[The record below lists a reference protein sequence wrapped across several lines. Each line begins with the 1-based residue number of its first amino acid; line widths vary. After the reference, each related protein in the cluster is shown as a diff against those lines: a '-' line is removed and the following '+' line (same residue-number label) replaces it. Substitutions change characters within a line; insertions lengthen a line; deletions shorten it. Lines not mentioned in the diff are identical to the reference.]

1 MINRIGEGRKED
13 CKKYPPMSGLQEVET
28 PFTETGNSGRGLGV
42 WKQGEETRI
51 RLCGDPLKESLRI

>member
-1 MINRIGEGRKED
+1 M
-13 CKKYPPMSGLQEVET
+13 QEVET

-51 RLCGDPLKESLRI
+51 RLCSDPLKESLRI